1 MVFGALGNDAGGEY
15 SLVEAADDV
24 LRQGASYEEVANR
37 GPEFD
42 AVVGGDG
49 QFSMTDFTTL
59 A

>member
-1 MVFGALGNDAGGEY
+1 MAKEY
-15 SLVEAADDV
+15 SLIEAADDV
-24 LRQGASYEEVANR
+24 LNQGVSYDEVANR

-42 AVVGGDG
+42 AVIGGDG